1 MMSVLRVNSTTSD
14 LDSLKVIREML
25 NDIRPDA
32 CVSGRPLHRGLTCSI
47 SDERLWHHQQTE
59 ILRFLEEFSPVIET
73 FAAKGMEARID
84 VGVTNDDWRENAV
97 VMCLITDPKFMGV
110 LSKMNIEFE
119 ISFYGPT
126 KVSFSRQKPRS
137 ARRSP

>member
-14 LDSLKVIREML
+14 LDSLKVIRGML
-25 NDIRPDA
+25 NELRPDV
-32 CVSGRPLHRGLTCSI
+32 CVPTRPIHRGLTCPI
-47 SDERLWHHQQTE
+47 SQDRLWHHQQAE

-73 FAAKGMEARID
+73 FAANGMEARID
-84 VGVTNDDWRENAV
+84 VGVSNEDWRENAV
-97 VMCLITDPKFMGV
+97 VMCLITDPKFMGI
-110 LSKMNIEFE
+110 LSKMNIELE